1 MTDTNT
7 QDTPTPETPQ
17 SIVARV
23 APSWWIRAAL
33 VTIMMLGLGLWGI
46 YDYAVDIPRRE
57 QMSQRRHLAE
67 TLVLALTPNEDRIL
81 ANEKFQT
88 ALVLIE
94 TAQAANIPGED
105 STWDETLTVWMTGL
119 QTVAR
124 GGEMNSEL
132 KLQVGLRI
140 EQALL
145 EYGDVQEPAAYD
157 RPVQW
162 MFISSL
168 IFVPFYAWGLIKY
181 APRVYRLDP
190 DGTVHLPQEK
200 LAAGDIEDIDMNRWM
215 SKSTA
220 ELVATDGRRIKLDA
234 FIFKNLH
241 LIVGAVAH
249 RLHPENWTSEAKLI
263 TPEEPDSDS
272 GAGDEAED

>member
-7 QDTPTPETPQ
+7 QDTPALETPQ

-23 APSWWIRAAL
+23 APSWWIRAVL

-46 YDYAVDIPRRE
+46 YDYSVDIPRRE
-57 QMSQRRHLAE
+57 QMSQRRQLAE
-67 TLVLALTPNEDRIL
+67 DVMLALTPNEDRFL
-81 ANEKFQT
+81 AGEKIKS
-88 ALVLIE
+88 ALIIIKA
-94 TAQAANIPGED
+94 AQAETVSGED
-105 STWDETLTVWMTGL
+105 SAWNETLTIWMTGL
-119 QTVAR
+119 QTLSL

-140 EQALL
+140 EAAVL

-168 IFVPFYAWGLIKY
+168 LFVPFYAWGLIKY
-181 APRVYRLDP
+181 APRIYQLDP
-190 DGTVHLPQEK
+190 DGTLHLPQKK
-200 LAAGDIEDIDMNRWM
+200 LSRDDIADIDMNRWM

-220 ELVATDGRRIKLDA
+220 ELVAVDGQRIKLDA

-241 LIVGAVAH
+241 LIVGAIAH
-249 RLHPENWTSEAKLI
+249 RLHPEQWTSEAKLI
-263 TPEEPDSDS
+263 KPDEPGSDS
-272 GAGDEAED
+272 HAGGEVEE